1 MSHTRR
7 HFLGSAGAIGGLA
20 ASLPAGAAQ
29 TSKVSPNDKVRI
41 ALIGCGG
48 MGQEDASSSLANSG
62 VELAAACDVYDGRL
76 AHMRE
81 VHTKAVLFTTRDYR
95 EVLAR
100 PDIDA
105 VIVSTP
111 DHWHSRIAIDAM
123 AAGKDV
129 YVQKPMV
136 QRIEQGQAVVEAQKK
151 TGRILQVGSQRVSSV
166 VYKKA
171 QELFRSGAIGE
182 LNMVE
187 AYWDRNTAQGA
198 WVYSIP
204 PDASP
209 ATIDWD
215 RFLGDAPRRPFDPI
229 RLFRWRNYQDYGTGV
244 AGDLFVHLF
253 SGVHFILS
261 SNGPTR
267 IASMGGLRYWKDG
280 RDVPDVLL
288 GLFDYPAT
296 KSHTAFT
303 LTLRVNFMSGAGDV
317 QRFRFVGS
325 EGVMTVGYN
334 SVSVSRTPKE
344 TEPGYNVETF
354 AKATQDAFLRTYREK
369 HPVKRPA
376 PDNLGESSEVSYN
389 PPRRY
394 SDQLDHHRNFIEAVR
409 KRTPVVEDAV
419 FGLRAAAPALA
430 SNLSYFDNRIVEW
443 DPEAMRERKA

>member
-1 MSHTRR
+1 MGQ
-7 HFLGSAGAIGGLA
+7 FDA
-20 ASLPAGAAQ
+20 AS
-29 TSKVSPNDKVRI
+29 SV
-41 ALIGCGG
+41 
-48 MGQEDASSSLANSG
+48 ANAG

-76 AHMRE
+76 THMRE
-81 VHTKAVLFTTRDYR
+81 IYSKAAPFTTRDYR

-111 DHWHSRIAIDAM
+111 DHWHARIATEAM
-123 AAGKDV
+123 QAGKDV
-129 YVQKPMV
+129 YVQKPMI
-136 QRIEQGQAVVEAQKK
+136 QRIEEGAGLVETQKK

-166 VYKKA
+166 VYQKA
-171 QELFRSGAIGE
+171 QELYRSGALGE

-187 AYWDRNTAQGA
+187 AFWDRNTAQGA

-215 RFLGDAPRRPFDPI
+215 RFLGSAPKRLFDPI

-253 SGVHFILS
+253 SGIHFILGA
-261 SNGPTR
+261 NGPTR
-267 IASMGGLRYWKDG
+267 ISSMGGLRYWKDG
-280 RDVPDVLL
+280 RDVPDVML

-303 LTLRVNFMSGAGDV
+303 LTLRVNFMSGAGDM

-325 EGVMTVGYN
+325 EGVMTIGG
-334 SVSVSRTPKE
+334 SGVSISKTPRE
-344 TEPGYNVETF
+344 TEPGYNIETF
-354 AKATQDAFLRTYREK
+354 AKATQDAFLKTYREK
-369 HPVKRPA
+369 YPVQKPA
-376 PDNLGESSEVSYN
+376 PDNLTETQEVRYD

-394 SDQLDHHRNFIEAVR
+394 YDQLDHHRNFIEAVR

-419 FGLRAAAPALA
+419 FGFRAAAPALA
-430 SNLSYFDNRIVEW
+430 SNVSYFENRIVEW
-443 DPEAMRERKA
+443 DPETMRERKA